1 MRVTAFIRQKDA
13 GKNNVTA
20 RASVY
25 FRVRDTGL
33 DMKCA
38 SELQINPNHWSQERQ
53 GYKVRIALVPDD
65 IKNRFDSQVSELA
78 ALIAKEYYVGAN
90 SDWLQKVIFAYHHPN
105 AYKLSDGT
113 LVNTTLVE
121 WAEKYL
127 QSKKFDHHQ
136 ECNTRGLMVKI
147 TRFER
152 YMQKVKKRNGYQW
165 NIDTLNAD
173 DLRDF
178 EQYLLN
184 EHVIQKEHPELFT
197 DFTDRA
203 VNNPRS
209 LNTINSNMTLLRT
222 VCNWVRKQGATRN
235 DPFNGYEVPKT
246 LYGTPFYLTI
256 EERDKVYE
264 CDLSD
269 RPDLAEYRDMFVFQ
283 CMVGCRHGDLVTF
296 TPKNFIDG
304 VLEYIPQKTIHKLPR
319 TVRVPLTEK
328 AAAILARHTH
338 GEDEV
343 LFPMHFNFKFND
355 AIREILKRAGIN
367 RMVSVLN
374 PRTRQEEKRPLYEVA
389 TSHMARRTFVGN
401 LYKQVKDPNLVASMS
416 GHANGSVA
424 FARYRTIDDDIKR
437 DLVGLIQ

>member
-13 GKNNVTA
+13 GKNDLTA

-53 GYKVRIALVPDD
+53 GYKVRVALVDED
-65 IKNRFDSQVSELA
+65 VRNRFDIQVSELTN
-78 ALIAKEYYVGAN
+78 LISKEYYVGAN
-90 SDWLQKVIFAYHHPN
+90 SDWLQKLIFAYHHPN
-105 AYKLSDGT
+105 AYKLTDGS
-113 LVNTTLVE
+113 LVNTTLTQ

-152 YMQKVKKRNGYQW
+152 YMQKIKKRKNY
-165 NIDTLNAD
+165 IMSIELMCAD
-173 DLRDF
+173 DLREF
-178 EQYLLN
+178 EAYMLN
-184 EHVIQKEHPELFT
+184 EHVIQEENPDLFK

-203 VNNPRS
+203 VKSARS

-222 VCNWVRKQGATRN
+222 VCNWVRKQGATKN
-235 DPFNGYEVPKT
+235 DPFVGYEMPKT
-246 LYGTPFYLTI
+246 LYGTPYYMTL
-256 EERDKVYE
+256 EERDKVYN

-269 RPDLAEYRDMFVFQ
+269 RPDLAEYRDMFIFQ
-283 CMVGCRHGDLVTF
+283 CYVGCRHGDLVSF
-296 TPKNFIDG
+296 TPKNIVNG
-304 VLEYIPQKTIHKLPR
+304 VLEYIPQKTIKKCPR
-319 TVRVPLTEK
+319 SVRVPLTEK
-328 AAAILARHTH
+328 ALAIVEKHTR

-355 AIREILKRAGIN
+355 AIRDILKRAEIC
-367 RMVSVLN
+367 RIVTVLN
-374 PRTRQEEKRPLYEVA
+374 PLTRAEEKKPLHEVA
-389 TSHMARRTFVGN
+389 TSHMARRTFIGN

-424 FARYRTIDDDIKR
+424 FARYRAIDDDMKR
-437 DLVGLIQ
+437 DLVGLIK